1 MSRPKT
7 RMSKRRPG
15 GAIMCNFYADAD
27 TIAKLGEVAA
37 TKGITRSSL
46 IYEAVLEK
54 LAREAPKG

>member
-1 MSRPKT
+1 
-7 RMSKRRPG
+7 MSKRRPG